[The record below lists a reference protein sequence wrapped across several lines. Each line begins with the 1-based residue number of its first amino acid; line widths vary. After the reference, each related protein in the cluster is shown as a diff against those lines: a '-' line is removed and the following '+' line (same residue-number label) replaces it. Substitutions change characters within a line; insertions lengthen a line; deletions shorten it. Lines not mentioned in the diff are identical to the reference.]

1 MFKPNWPVPSHIRA
15 VTTLRTG
22 GYSQAPYDSFNLA
35 DHVGD
40 DPKMVAKN
48 RQKLYE
54 SLKLQNPPFWLNQ
67 VHGDGIIHWQDELP
81 DNATA
86 DAIFT
91 SKKHHPCA
99 VLTGD
104 CLPILLC
111 DRIGSVVAAIHA
123 GWKGLLNGVIEA
135 TVNAM
140 PVPSDTLLAW
150 IGPAIGPAVF
160 EVGEAVKTP
169 FTLADS
175 LAENAFQP
183 YKKEKFLCDIFLLGK
198 QRLNSAGVTAI
209 YGGYECT
216 YSNPERFFSAR
227 RSQNTGTGRFATL
240 IWME

>member
-1 MFKPNWPVPSHIRA
+1 MIKPNWPAPSHIHA
-15 VTTLRTG
+15 ITTLRTD
-22 GYSQAPYDSFNLA
+22 GYSQAPYESFNLA

-40 DPKMVAKN
+40 DSKMVAKN

-54 SLKLQNPPFWLNQ
+54 TLKLQKPPFWLNQ
-67 VHGDGIIHWQDELP
+67 VHGDGVIYWEDELP
-81 DNATA
+81 NHHTA

-91 SKKHHPCA
+91 LKKHRPCA

-123 GWKGLLNGVIEA
+123 GWKGILNGVIEA
-135 TVNAM
+135 TVKAM

-150 IGPAIGPAVF
+150 MGPAIGPAVF
-160 EVGEAVKTP
+160 EVGEEVKTQ
-169 FTLADS
+169 FTLADPT
-175 LAENAFQP
+175 AENAFQA

-198 QRLNSAGVTAI
+198 QRLNCAGVTAI

-227 RSQNTGTGRFATL
+227 RSKDTGTGRFATL